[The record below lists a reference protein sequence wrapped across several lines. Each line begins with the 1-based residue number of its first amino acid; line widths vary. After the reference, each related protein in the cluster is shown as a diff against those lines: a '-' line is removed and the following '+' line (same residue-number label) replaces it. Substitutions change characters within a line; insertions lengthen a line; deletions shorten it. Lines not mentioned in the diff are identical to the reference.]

1 MDSLL
6 SQTAEYALRAMAWL
20 ALLSSE
26 EPVRAGD
33 LAERSGV
40 PGHYLAK
47 ILRRLVLAGILES
60 SKGKGGGFALAL
72 PADAI
77 SFKDVLTAVDAF
89 PTEKRCAFGW
99 GACNAARS
107 CPLHDKWTAMS
118 EEFRDWAATTTFAEL
133 GQLSHS
139 RALRA
144 FRPVTSSD

>member
-1 MDSLL
+1 MDSIL
-6 SQTAEYALRAMAWL
+6 SQTAVYALRAMAWL
-20 ALLSSE
+20 VLLSSE
-26 EPVRAGD
+26 EPVRASD

-60 SKGKGGGFALAL
+60 SKGKGGGFALVL

-89 PTEKRCAFGW
+89 PTIRRCAFGW
-99 GACNAARS
+99 GACNAASR

-118 EEFRDWAATTTFAEL
+118 EEFRDWAATTTFAGL
-133 GQLSHS
+133 GELSHS
-139 RALRA
+139 GLRRQEA
-144 FRPVTSSD
+144 SRRSK

>member
-6 SQTAEYALRAMAWL
+6 SQTAEYALRAMAGL
-20 ALLSSE
+20 VLLSSE
-26 EPVRAGD
+26 EPVRASD
-33 LAERSGV
+33 LAKRCGV

-60 SKGKGGGFALAL
+60 SKGKGGGFALVL

-77 SFKDVLTAVDAF
+77 SFKDVLTAIDAF
-89 PTEKRCAFGW
+89 PTKKRCAFGW
-99 GACNAARS
+99 GACNATRP

-133 GQLSHS
+133 GELTHS
-139 RALRA
+139 GRRRRKASR
-144 FRPVTSSD
+144 RSKQ

>member
-6 SQTAEYALRAMAWL
+6 SQTAVYALRAMAWL
-20 ALLSSE
+20 ALHSSE
-26 EPVRAGD
+26 EPVRACD
-33 LAERSGV
+33 LAERCGV

-60 SKGKGGGFALAL
+60 SKGKGGGFVLVL

-99 GACNAARS
+99 GTCNAACP

-133 GQLSHS
+133 NELTHS
-139 RALRA
+139 GRRRREAS
-144 FRPVTSSD
+144 FGSTQ